1 MSFPMTG
8 KKVGANKLLVATGD
22 VALEDLLGGIWGV
35 VMISQAPV
43 FITNTNYGI
52 LYISQTRTGETKVRI
67 K

>member
-1 MSFPMTG
+1 MTG